1 MSEDNHAENK
11 EQLLLQAVKT
21 QRSILQLL
29 DHTLYDTYQSEKN
42 RPTEEQNKDLLYLAQ
57 QVRTIIGKK
66 PKLKE
71 VYRKLQEEYDIEF

>member
-1 MSEDNHAENK
+1 MTEDKQSETK
-11 EQLLLQAVKT
+11 EKLLLQAVKT

-42 RPTEEQNKDLLYLAQ
+42 RPIEEQNEDLLHLAHR
-57 QVRTIIGKK
+57 VRTIIGKK

-71 VYRKLQEEYDIEF
+71 VYRKLQEEHELDL